1 MEAYI
6 DFPEEDIPEELYEDI
21 LNTVFKV
28 KKDIKEHLDGNTV
41 NERLKNGFKIVISG
55 EANAGKSSLINALV
69 KRNAVIVSD
78 IAGTTRDAIDINLD
92 IGGYPVVITDTA
104 GIRKTE
110 NPIEKQGIEIA
121 FKKIDEADIVI
132 ALYDAAAALKP
143 DFGYLLSYEEKVIYV
158 ANKMDK
164 LSEQQKNNII
174 PKNICCFLLNITM
187 AWKIWEINFWI

>member
-1 MEAYI
+1 MSPFLSYLEAYI

-132 ALYDAAAALKP
+132 ALYDASATIPP
-143 DFGYLLSYEEKVIYV
+143 DFGYMLSYEEKVIYV
-158 ANKMDK
+158 ANKMNK
-164 LSEQQKNNII
+164 LSEQQKIYI
-174 PKNICCFLLNITM
+174 YS
-187 AWKIWEINFWI
+187 